1 MYGGER
7 GVYRV
12 LLRSLEG
19 RRPLGRTRRT
29 WEDNIKTDLRVVRL
43 GGMNWIDLAQDR
55 VDVNEKMSLRV
66 L

>member
-66 L
+66 I